1 MIGVVFKILTRTPVP
16 KLPELPSH
24 THNHRGYKWV
34 YKFKEHYMNMST
46 FCEIKC
52 MNRLGFLK
60 AGYMIGAGFRRL
72 TRTPVPKL
80 PPVPPLPVEF

>member
-52 MNRLGFLK
+52 MNRLGF
-60 AGYMIGAGFRRL
+60 F
-72 TRTPVPKL
+72 
-80 PPVPPLPVEF
+80 